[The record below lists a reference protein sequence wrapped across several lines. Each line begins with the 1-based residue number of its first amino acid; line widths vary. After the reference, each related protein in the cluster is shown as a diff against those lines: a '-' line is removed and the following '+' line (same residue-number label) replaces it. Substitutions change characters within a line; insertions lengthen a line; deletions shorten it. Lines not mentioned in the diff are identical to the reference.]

1 MKVAVMSDSHDNIW
15 NIEKALKK
23 AQSAEALVFCGDLC
37 APFSLKMLADGFAAP
52 IHALRGNNDGD
63 VALLLRVAGQ
73 SSHVRFY
80 AESLAELEI
89 GGRKIAVVHYA
100 HLANPLALSGKYDAV
115 FFGHTH
121 RQVKRWEN
129 QTLLLNPGEV
139 MGRFGTPTIALYDT
153 ETRDAEIVE
162 F

>member
-15 NIEKALKK
+15 NLERALKR
-23 AQSAEALVFCGDLC
+23 AQGADALVFCGDLC
-37 APFSLKMLADGFAAP
+37 APFSLKMLADGFTGP

-73 SSHVRFY
+73 SAHVRFY
-80 AESLAELEI
+80 TEALAELDL
-89 GGRKIAVVHYA
+89 GGRKIAVAHYA
-100 HLANPLALSGKYDAV
+100 HLANAVAPSGKYDAV

-121 RQVKRWEN
+121 RQVKRWEGP
-129 QTLLLNPGEV
+129 TLLLNPGEV